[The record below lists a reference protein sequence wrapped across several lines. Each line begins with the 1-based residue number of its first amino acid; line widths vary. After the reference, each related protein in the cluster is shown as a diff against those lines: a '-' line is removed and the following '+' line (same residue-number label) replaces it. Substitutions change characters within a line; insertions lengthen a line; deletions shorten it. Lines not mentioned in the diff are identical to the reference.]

1 METTLTIENLKA
13 IYQAMGKIQEIDQ
26 SQYFKQYLDEVETR
40 IKESILL
47 NEYLQYEQ
55 IQQNTGNQNPDFK
68 NQVR

>member
-55 IQQNTGNQNPDFK
+55 IQQNTRAK
-68 NQVR
+68 NRDSQSKT

>member
-55 IQQNTGNQNPDFK
+55 IQQNTRAK
-68 NQVR
+68 NRDSQGKT